1 LTPVNRRA
9 ISLLV
14 VLAAAFLAMPP
25 QAATYGGR
33 EPGAG
38 WREQANR
45 RIEANRKADFTIVV
59 SNKDGDAVEGA
70 QIRAKMVRHAF
81 AFGAAIGATR
91 LMGKGDDA
99 ERYRKVVASRFNKVV
114 LENDLKWDQW
124 VQSKSNPPGSK
135 YFYPQTLAAL
145 EWLKHKNI
153 LVRGH
158 YLGWG
163 PVEQLDAYKKH
174 QGGSAAFRGA
184 LFNHI
189 REKVSRVDD
198 LVAEWDAVN
207 HPIGWHDRLITLGSL
222 FGPGIYADVFKLAR
236 ELNPKARLYIN
247 EGSLLPTA
255 RYNESVR
262 DKYAQ
267 LIRFLLD
274 NGAPLGGIGFMGHFD
289 HDKLTPPSE
298 LIRILD
304 RFSAFGLPLQITEF
318 DIRFGERGKPYNFSE
333 KELQLQADYTRDFM
347 TAAFS
352 HPAIE
357 GIVMW
362 GFWEGHHYNPS
373 AALYRTDWSAKPNGK
388 VWEDL
393 VFRQWWT
400 DVRGQ
405 TDRAGNFK
413 TRGFLGE
420 YEITVEHQGKTI
432 TRSARLPKGGNRI
445 NFVIE

>member
-1 LTPVNRRA
+1 LITGNHRA
-9 ISLLV
+9 ISFLV
-14 VLAAAFLAMPP
+14 VISAVFLVMST
-25 QAATYGGR
+25 QAATYEGR
-33 EPGAG
+33 EAEAE
-38 WREQANR
+38 WRKQASRN
-45 RIEANRKADFTIVV
+45 IEANRKADFTIAVL
-59 SNKDGDAVEGA
+59 NKDGNALEGA
-70 QIRAKMVRHAF
+70 QVRVKMTRHAF
-81 AFGAAIGATR
+81 AFGAAVGATR
-91 LMGKGDDA
+91 LMAKGVDSD
-99 ERYRKVVASRFNKVV
+99 RYRDVVAKRFNKVV

-124 VQSKSNPPGSK
+124 DQSKINPAGSK

-145 EWLKHKNI
+145 EWLKHKHI

-158 YLGWG
+158 YVGWG
-163 PVEQLDAYKKH
+163 PLEKLDAYSQFKNDP
-174 QGGSAAFRGA
+174 GAFRNA

-189 REKVSRVDD
+189 KEKVPSVGD
-198 LVAEWDAVN
+198 LVSEWDAVN
-207 HPIGWHDRLITLGSL
+207 HPIGWSDKLITLGNM
-222 FGPGIYADVFKLAR
+222 FGEGIYIDIFKLAR
-236 ELNPKARLYIN
+236 GLNPHARLYIN

-255 RYNESVR
+255 QYNKIVR
-262 DKYAQ
+262 DKYAK

-298 LIRILD
+298 LLRILD
-304 RFSAFGLPLQITEF
+304 RFAAFGLPLQVTEF
-318 DIRFGERGKPYNFSE
+318 DVRFGKRGESYNFSE

-347 TAAFS
+347 TAVFS

-373 AALYRTDWSAKPNGK
+373 AALYRKDWSAKPNGK

-405 TDRAGNFK
+405 TDAGGHFT

-420 YEITVEHQGKTI
+420 YEITVEYQGKTL
-432 TRSARLPKGGNRI
+432 TRSVRLQKGGSRI
-445 NFVIE
+445 SFGIE